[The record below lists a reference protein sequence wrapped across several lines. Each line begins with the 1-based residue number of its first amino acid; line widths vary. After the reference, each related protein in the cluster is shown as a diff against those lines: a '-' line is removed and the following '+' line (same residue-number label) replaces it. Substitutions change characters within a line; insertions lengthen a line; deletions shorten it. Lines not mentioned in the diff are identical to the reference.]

1 MAKIK
6 RFAVTRTFSHALT
19 VTGIATRASVHTDEV
34 EVCGNH
40 IGGPAVHIGARVV
53 AAAGSGQILVSSTVQ
68 RAVLPQGAQNSPFG
82 TGT

>member
-1 MAKIK
+1 MAKVN
-6 RFAVTRTFSHALT
+6 RSAVTRTFSHALT
-19 VTGIATRASVHTDEV
+19 VTGMAIRTGVHTG

-53 AAAGSGQILVSSTVQ
+53 AAAGSGEIPVPSTVQ

-82 TGT
+82 TGR